1 MSSEKQRP
9 IDLVAFFGLSTEE
22 ATDLGLDDA
31 TPSAPAAAPP
41 SGRAA
46 AWEDPALAQ
55 VLDGTLLGDAEQLT
69 PYVAN
74 RSPADCDATAPFRTN
89 LGEPAVAHPGSG
101 GGTPDMV
108 DADGLDRTEF
118 QVDVRPWEEPEWA
131 VPAVPRPLADRHP
144 ATWADAAGDLP
155 TRAGLGA
162 ASAAGIDGLASA
174 VSADQLDLA
183 ALGRGP
189 YGLTED
195 QLAEL
200 GPDILREL
208 DLAMAEQLAT
218 LPAPAQPL
226 SFDEGPPLDVASSE
240 PYLSLSEERP
250 PASLPVQPRPLA
262 PQRSA
267 AEDLVPSVDR
277 GRSSGADGVPDQPP
291 EDTLPKRAASVPAWS
306 QEASPPQDPNA
317 LADPVPG
324 PASGSLSAPVP
335 QAAAARAR
343 MQEAVGD
350 ESAPPRSSEDART
363 QPTTSALQAWLQEM
377 TPISG
382 TRWRSPASPAPE
394 PVAPSAP
401 APVAPPA
408 SPAPASIAS
417 VPSPDIAVP
426 PMPPATVVLPIA
438 AATAA
443 AAPRAAA
450 SPPLSKM
457 ALELL
462 EVFMEEAVEML
473 DSLHTSLEL
482 LERTPSMAAV
492 IEANRTVHTIKGG
505 ARMCGLQ
512 GLTELSHAC
521 EDAIGPAASA
531 KDTLPP
537 RLIALLFL
545 AEQEMRAALSTPAEG
560 SGSAASLALLAAQ
573 LREVKGTAGTAPAPQ
588 AMDAMPDEADDEKDA
603 LAALAATRE
612 DSPDTGRLTGA
623 PPPLLRRPA
632 IVASQ
637 GSRLAVDLQ
646 KVENMVAKVT
656 EIVAN
661 RAASHGLMETLS
673 ATVTESMRTVHRL
686 QNLASQLHYQIA
698 SQGLDVTEEYDP
710 NGLALETYGP
720 LTQMMLQLQE
730 AVADQQALI
739 QRTMDIVTNKR
750 ALAAVETRLDSDL
763 QSALLNI
770 RLLPLSQLRVR
781 LDQVVRSS
789 AASAH
794 REVRWAMEGQNVALD
809 KHVCDR
815 LFEPLMHLLRNAID
829 HGIEPPDE
837 REAMGKPRIGRVVVH
852 ASVEGNQAVVT
863 VSDDGAGI
871 DADRIAAK
879 AVERG
884 LISAEQSAA
893 LSVREKLDLVFRP
906 GFSTASAITELSGR
920 GMGMEIV
927 REACTRMGG
936 SAAIA
941 PRPSGGTVVTLQVPL
956 SLSVLHALIVK
967 DNGRLLGIPASQ
979 VASVHLVRS
988 GTVSEN
994 ERGRAVRMGREEV
1007 QLYRLPPGP
1016 AARSGVVDPSGE
1028 FSVLIVPYKDGRV
1041 ALAVDELVNEEDLI
1055 VKSLPHLLQGVDRLL
1070 GAVVLSN
1077 GVPAPVLNLAPLLD
1091 LVLAEGAEPPPVA
1104 PRASVEQLVLVVDD
1118 SLTMRL
1124 ALTQTLGHAGFRV
1137 LTARDGQEA
1146 LELIRTNGLPSLVT
1160 LDIEMPR
1167 MDGLETLYA
1176 IRNTEG
1182 GAEIPVFML
1191 TSRSGHK
1198 HKRTAMKLGATRY
1211 FTKPYHD
1218 REFLRAVQEA
1228 TGLALRSTG

>member
-1 MSSEKQRP
+1 MSSQERP
-9 IDLVAFFGLSTEE
+9 IDLVAFFGLSTDE
-22 ATDLGLDDA
+22 AVDLGLDDA
-31 TPSAPAAAPP
+31 TLPTPAAASIGGSTVERLGPEIAP
-41 SGRAA
+41 
-46 AWEDPALAQ
+46 
-55 VLDGTLLGDAEQLT
+55 LDGTLLGDTEQLALHAGNLPIDNDDT
-69 PYVAN
+69 VDPLL
-74 RSPADCDATAPFRTN
+74 SLDGILDDARPDGQAQGR
-89 LGEPAVAHPGSG
+89 PGIDS
-101 GGTPDMV
+101 
-108 DADGLDRTEF
+108 DADSP
-118 QVDVRPWEEPEWA
+118 PWEEHTGWP
-131 VPAVPRPLADRHP
+131 VPASPLSRGTGNSSAWEGLAGDMPPLADLP
-144 ATWADAAGDLP
+144 ATP
-155 TRAGLGA
+155 TPVDESDWPGTPAPA
-162 ASAAGIDGLASA
+162 EPF
-174 VSADQLDLA
+174 DLA

-189 YGLTED
+189 YGLTEE

-200 GPDILREL
+200 GPDILRDL

-218 LPAPAQPL
+218 LQAPA
-226 SFDEGPPLDVASSE
+226 
-240 PYLSLSEERP
+240 ERP
-250 PASLPVQPRPLA
+250 PSAIAPREPHPSPHEGLA
-262 PQRSA
+262 TMP
-267 AEDLVPSVDR
+267 LVPSLDELR
-277 GRSSGADGVPDQPP
+277 PP
-291 EDTLPKRAASVPAWS
+291 VSLSLTPETLPTPDLV
-306 QEASPPQDPNA
+306 
-317 LADPVPG
+317 
-324 PASGSLSAPVP
+324 VP
-335 QAAAARAR
+335 QVATTRLR
-343 MQEAVGD
+343 PRRVEGD
-350 ESAPPRSSEDART
+350 EQAPPRASEDART
-363 QPTTSALQAWLQEM
+363 QPTTSALQAWLKEM

-382 TRWRSPASPAPE
+382 ARWRSPAAPAPMPE
-394 PVAPSAP
+394 PAAPDAPGLAVPSAP
-401 APVAPPA
+401 
-408 SPAPASIAS
+408 PAPAS
-417 VPSPDIAVP
+417 PSAAAVL
-426 PMPPATVVLPIA
+426 PMPAV
-438 AATAA
+438 
-443 AAPRAAA
+443 AAPWAAVA
-450 SPPLSKM
+450 APPRSKM
-457 ALELL
+457 AQELL
-462 EVFMEEAVEML
+462 EVFMEEAIEML

-505 ARMCGLQ
+505 ARMCGLPA
-512 GLTELSHAC
+512 LTALSHAC
-521 EDAIGPAASA
+521 EDAIGPAANA
-531 KDTLPP
+531 KDTLPS

-545 AEQEMRAALSTPAEG
+545 AEQEMRAALTDPAEG
-560 SGSAASLALLAAQ
+560 PGSAASLAVLATQ
-573 LREVKGTAGTAPAPQ
+573 LRALMGDTGAAPAPQ
-588 AMDAMPDEADDEKDA
+588 AMDADPDDMGEADEEGQEVF
-603 LAALAATRE
+603 AAVAAVLE
-612 DSPDTGRLTGA
+612 DSPDTGRLGGA

-632 IVASQ
+632 IAASQ

-661 RAASHGLMETLS
+661 RAASHGLMETLG

-698 SQGLDVTEEYDP
+698 SQGLDMTEEYDP

-720 LTQMMLQLQE
+720 LKQMMLQMQE

-739 QRTMDIVTNKR
+739 QATMDIVTNKR

-763 QSALLNI
+763 QTALLNI

-837 REAMGKPRIGRVVVH
+837 REAMGKPRVGRVVVH
-852 ASVEGNQAVVT
+852 ASVEGNQALVT

-884 LISAEQSAA
+884 LISAEQCGA
-893 LSVREKLDLVFRP
+893 LSAREKLDLVFRP

-936 SAAIA
+936 SATIA

-994 ERGRAVRMGREEV
+994 ERGRVVRMGREEV

-1028 FSVLIVPYKDGRV
+1028 FSVLIVPYKNGRV
-1041 ALAVDELVNEEDLI
+1041 AVAVDELVNEEDLI

-1077 GVPAPVLNLAPLLD
+1077 GVPAPVLNLPPLLD
-1091 LVLAEGAEPPPVA
+1091 LVLAEGAAPPPVA

-1118 SLTMRL
+1118 SLTMRI

-1146 LELIRTNGLPSLVT
+1146 LELIRTNGLPNLVT

-1182 GAEIPVFML
+1182 GAAIPVFML

-1228 TGLALRSTG
+1228 TGIALRSTG

>member
-31 TPSAPAAAPP
+31 TPPAPLAGPP
-41 SGRAA
+41 SGRVAR
-46 AWEDPALAQ
+46 WDDPALTP
-55 VLDGTLLGDAEQLT
+55 VLEDTLLGDAEQFA
-69 PYVAN
+69 PYPAQP
-74 RSPADCDATAPFRTN
+74 SPAGDDAPTPFRTN
-89 LGEPAVAHPGSG
+89 LGEPAIAHHELG
-101 GGTPDMV
+101 GDTPNTA
-108 DADGLDRTEF
+108 DAHGLDRKEF
-118 QVDVRPWEEPEWA
+118 HVDIRAWEEQPEWA
-131 VPAVPRPLADRHP
+131 VPAVPQPLGDGHP
-144 ATWADAAGDLP
+144 STWADAAGELP
-155 TRAGLGA
+155 TLAELGA
-162 ASAAGIDGLASA
+162 ASVAANDELAST
-174 VSADQLDLA
+174 VSADQFDLA
-183 ALGRGP
+183 SLGRGP
-189 YGLTED
+189 YGLTEE

-218 LPAPAQPL
+218 LPASAQPL
-226 SFDEGPPLDVASSE
+226 SFDEGPPLDVASHE
-240 PYLSLSEERP
+240 PYLPPSEERP
-250 PASLPVQPRPLA
+250 QQGPTV
-262 PQRSA
+262 
-267 AEDLVPSVDR
+267 V
-277 GRSSGADGVPDQPP
+277 
-291 EDTLPKRAASVPAWS
+291 
-306 QEASPPQDPNA
+306 
-317 LADPVPG
+317 ADPIPG
-324 PASGSLSAPVP
+324 PASGLLLAPVP
-335 QAAAARAR
+335 QDAAARAR
-343 MQEAVGD
+343 LRGAVGD
-350 ESAPPRSSEDART
+350 EPAPPRSSEDART

-382 TRWRSPASPAPE
+382 TRWRSPASPAPD

-401 APVAPPA
+401 APVALRA
-408 SPAPASIAS
+408 APAPEPIAS
-417 VPSPDIAVP
+417 VPSSDIAVP
-426 PMPPATVVLPIA
+426 PMPPATVVLPTPA
-438 AATAA
+438 AATA

-457 ALELL
+457 AQELL
-462 EVFMEEAVEML
+462 EVFMEEAIEML

-512 GLTELSHAC
+512 AMTELSHAC

-573 LREVKGTAGTAPAPQ
+573 LREVKGTAGAAPAPQ
-588 AMDAMPDEADDEKDA
+588 AIDAMPDEIDEPDDEEEA

-623 PPPLLRRPA
+623 PPPLLRRPT

-720 LTQMMLQLQE
+720 LKQMMLQLQE

-739 QRTMDIVTNKR
+739 QGTMDIVTNKR

-829 HGIEPPDE
+829 HGIEPPEE

-884 LISAEQSAA
+884 LISAEQSSA
-893 LSVREKLDLVFRP
+893 LSAREKLDLVFRP

-988 GTVSEN
+988 GTVREN

-1077 GVPAPVLNLAPLLD
+1077 GVPAPVLNLSPLLD
-1091 LVLAEGAEPPPVA
+1091 LVLAEGAAPPPVA

-1118 SLTMRL
+1118 SLTMRI

>member
-1 MSSEKQRP
+1 MSSQERP
-9 IDLVAFFGLSTEE
+9 IDLVAFFGLSTDE
-22 ATDLGLDDA
+22 AVDLGLDDA
-31 TPSAPAAAPP
+31 TPPTPAAASIGGSTVERLGPEIAP
-41 SGRAA
+41 
-46 AWEDPALAQ
+46 
-55 VLDGTLLGDAEQLT
+55 LDGTLLGDTEQLALHAGNLPIDNDDT
-69 PYVAN
+69 VDPLL
-74 RSPADCDATAPFRTN
+74 SLDGILDDARPDGQAQGR
-89 LGEPAVAHPGSG
+89 PGIDG
-101 GGTPDMV
+101 
-108 DADGLDRTEF
+108 DADSP
-118 QVDVRPWEEPEWA
+118 PWEEHAGWP
-131 VPAVPRPLADRHP
+131 VPASPLPRGTGNSSAWEGLAGDMPPLADLP
-144 ATWADAAGDLP
+144 ATPAPVDESDWPGTPAPAEP
-155 TRAGLGA
+155 F
-162 ASAAGIDGLASA
+162 
-174 VSADQLDLA
+174 DLA
-183 ALGRGP
+183 AMGRGP
-189 YGLTED
+189 YGLTEE

-200 GPDILREL
+200 GPDILRDL

-218 LPAPAQPL
+218 LRAPAQPP
-226 SFDEGPPLDVASSE
+226 SPA
-240 PYLSLSEERP
+240 ERP
-250 PASLPVQPRPLA
+250 PPAIAPREPYPSPHEGLATMPLVPPPDELRPPVSLPLIPETP
-262 PQRSA
+262 PTP
-267 AEDLVPSVDR
+267 DLVVALDPGWKPQFGDAPDRASGDGSTQGPSASASR
-277 GRSSGADGVPDQPP
+277 APFPAADP
-291 EDTLPKRAASVPAWS
+291 LSASVPQVATTRLR
-306 QEASPPQDPNA
+306 PR
-317 LADPVPG
+317 
-324 PASGSLSAPVP
+324 
-335 QAAAARAR
+335 RA
-343 MQEAVGD
+343 EGD
-350 ESAPPRSSEDART
+350 EQAPPRASEDART
-363 QPTTSALQAWLQEM
+363 QPTTSALQAWLKEM

-382 TRWRSPASPAPE
+382 ARWRSPAAPAPMPE
-394 PVAPSAP
+394 PAAPDASGPAVPSAP
-401 APVAPPA
+401 LAP
-408 SPAPASIAS
+408 PAPAS
-417 VPSPDIAVP
+417 PSAAAVL
-426 PMPPATVVLPIA
+426 PMPAV
-438 AATAA
+438 
-443 AAPRAAA
+443 AAPRTAVAA
-450 SPPLSKM
+450 PPRSKM
-457 ALELL
+457 AQELL
-462 EVFMEEAVEML
+462 EVFMEEAIEML

-505 ARMCGLQ
+505 ARMCGLPA
-512 GLTELSHAC
+512 LTALSHAC
-521 EDAIGPAASA
+521 EDAIGPAATA
-531 KDTLPP
+531 KDTLPS

-545 AEQEMRAALSTPAEG
+545 AEQEMRAALTDPAEG
-560 SGSAASLALLAAQ
+560 PGSAASLAVLAAQ
-573 LREVKGTAGTAPAPQ
+573 LRALMGDTGAAPAPQ
-588 AMDAMPDEADDEKDA
+588 AMDADPDDIGEAGEEEQGVF
-603 LAALAATRE
+603 AAVAAVLE
-612 DSPDTGRLTGA
+612 DSPDTGRLGGA

-632 IVASQ
+632 IAASQ

-661 RAASHGLMETLS
+661 RAASHGLMETLG

-698 SQGLDVTEEYDP
+698 SQGLDMTEEYDP

-720 LTQMMLQLQE
+720 LKQMMLQMQE

-739 QRTMDIVTNKR
+739 QATMDIVTNKR

-763 QSALLNI
+763 QTALLNI

-837 REAMGKPRIGRVVVH
+837 REAMGKPRVGRVVVH
-852 ASVEGNQAVVT
+852 ASVEGNQALVT

-884 LISAEQSAA
+884 LISAEQCGA
-893 LSVREKLDLVFRP
+893 LSAREKLDLVFRP

-936 SAAIA
+936 SATIA

-994 ERGRAVRMGREEV
+994 ERGRVVRMGREEV

-1028 FSVLIVPYKDGRV
+1028 FSVLIVPYKNGRV
-1041 ALAVDELVNEEDLI
+1041 AVAVDELVNEEDLI

-1077 GVPAPVLNLAPLLD
+1077 GVPAPVLNLPPLLD
-1091 LVLAEGAEPPPVA
+1091 LVLAEGAAPPPVA

-1118 SLTMRL
+1118 SLTMRI

-1146 LELIRTNGLPSLVT
+1146 LELIRTNGLPNLVT

-1182 GAEIPVFML
+1182 GAAIPVFML

-1228 TGLALRSTG
+1228 TGIALRSAG